1 METWKM
7 LKRKHLMFLATLAAL
22 GLPCLAMSN
31 SFTTYSPEAPVRF
44 RPVRPGTADDE
55 SQGAT
60 AEQKNTIRYPSI
72 RRTPPVIPSL
82 RLLPPL
88 PAEDSQLPAVEPQSA
103 MVIPASS
110 VGDEP
115 GARQVAATLPA
126 SDDISS
132 ANLSTTKSSR
142 RIETVDRIQHADV
155 VSPWSARQLP
165 AAEQATTR
173 AMRAPL
179 RLIANNLAQDVPA
192 PPPAPEPIHAGQT
205 PYGVE
210 AGPARIAEP
219 VPAADDLTMEAP
231 MDADESVAGD
241 WEYGD
246 GGYGDAGYGDC
257 GHGNCGACSGC
268 LRRRPPPTVC
278 YRDRPFG
285 WPVRNVNQMQ
295 VARGLQ
301 DQMVLYDYDFQEG
314 ANADQLSS
322 QGRHQLEKF
331 AQWVASCGFPVVIQP
346 SEGRPELEAAR
357 QAHVAMEL
365 AAMTPAAT
373 ENSVVV
379 ARPRAP
385 GLRGQ
390 EALIIDS
397 NLIRQ
402 TQARGR
408 LMTGSGGGG
417 FGFDSSGIESGVGG
431 SSQ

>member
-1 METWKM
+1 M

-22 GLPCLAMSN
+22 GLPCLAMSD

-60 AEQKNTIRYPSI
+60 AEQTNTIRYPGI

-88 PAEDSQLPAVEPQSA
+88 PAEESQLPAVEPQLPAVEPQSA

-142 RIETVDRIQHADV
+142 RIVTGDRIQHADV

-165 AAEQATTR
+165 SAEQATTR
-173 AMRAPL
+173 AMPAPF
-179 RLIANNLAQDVPA
+179 RLTANNIAQDVPA

-231 MDADESVAGD
+231 MDADESVGGN
-241 WEYGD
+241 WEYSDGGD
-246 GGYGDAGYGDC
+246 GGYGDGGNGDC

-285 WPVRNVNQMQ
+285 WSVRNVNQMQ

-301 DQMVLYDYDFQEG
+301 DQMVLYDYDFHEG

-331 AQWVASCGFPVVIQP
+331 AQLVASHGFPVVIQP

-379 ARPRAP
+379 ARPVRPAC
-385 GLRGQ
+385 
-390 EALIIDS
+390 EAKK
-397 NLIRQ
+397 
-402 TQARGR
+402 A
-408 LMTGSGGGG
+408 
-417 FGFDSSGIESGVGG
+417 
-431 SSQ
+431 